1 MSPVYRSQ
9 ASVQK
14 SFMQNPS
21 ELSMTETFRLA
32 DQIRR
37 AFEGSAWHG
46 DSILELL
53 AGVKAKTAAAR
64 PIKDAHSIWEILL
77 HIAAWDDAVTRRTGG
92 TGVTLTDEQ
101 NFPAVSD
108 TSEAA
113 WSQAIESTKK
123 IHHKLIQ
130 AIAAFPDSRLMEQV
144 PGKTQNYHNFYY
156 MFSGIVQHE
165 LYHAGQIALLKKTG
179 R

>member
-1 MSPVYRSQ
+1 
-9 ASVQK
+9 
-14 SFMQNPS
+14 
-21 ELSMTETFRLA
+21 MTESFRLA

-53 AGVKAKTAAAR
+53 AGVNAKTAAAR
-64 PIKDAHSIWEILL
+64 PIKDAHSIWELL
-77 HIAAWDDAVTRRTGG
+77 FHIGAWDDAVTRRAGG
-92 TGVTLTDEQ
+92 TAVTLTDQQ

-113 WSQAIESTKK
+113 WGQTIESTKK
-123 IHHKLIQ
+123 IHHELIR
-130 AIAAFPDSRLMEQV
+130 AVAAFPDSRLMEQV
-144 PGKTQNYHNFYY
+144 PGKTEKYYNFYY

-165 LYHAGQIALLKKTG
+165 LYHAGQIAVLKKAQQE
-179 R
+179 